1 MAIPSGY
8 TALDFVGFTDRGTYA
23 GNVSYVRN
31 DLVHHGGNIWLVLI
45 DGTLGIVP
53 SESANYTLW
62 LGEPTNLVERIIAPL
77 EDNPATVA
85 YGVGRQ
91 IIFNDW
97 LYEVIAPIAVGDA
110 LVTYESDP
118 SNANIKLAL
127 PVETQVLAI
136 KAEADATD
144 AMIAPNENG
153 STMSQSYAIGAQF
166 IRGNVLYKAKAAIT
180 SGTAWSSLTLNTD
193 YEVQSDSLVE
203 QINTKQPKTLATPIT
218 VNNVEQTTVEGA
230 LGAINTDLGSTKQAL
245 ANVKDSVASI
255 SITGTTN
262 NTGSTINKGT
272 FFYLNGSLV
281 IAKTS
286 IANGATLTSGTNYE
300 TVTVG
305 EELFTLNTATS
316 ALVET
321 GSGTSIAVT
330 FNKVGRV
337 CQMRIANGKFT
348 TTGANEAIFAIPAG
362 FRPLE
367 PFDFLDTYSNKR
379 LESDNG
385 NVIAVETL
393 SSVNLRGSVTYITES

>member
-8 TALDFVGFTDRGTYA
+8 TPLDFVGFTDRGTYA
-23 GNVSYVRN
+23 GNVPYVRN

-118 SNANIKLAL
+118 SNANIKLAP

-144 AMIAPNENG
+144 EMIAPNENG
-153 STMSQSYAIGAQF
+153 STMSQSYVIGAQF

-218 VNNVEQTTVEGA
+218 VNNVQQTTVEGA

-245 ANVKDSVASI
+245 STTQGSIAPIEDGTNYSQSYNANQL
-255 SITGTTN
+255 
-262 NTGSTINKGT
+262 
-272 FFYLNGSLV
+272 FYHNGSLC
-281 IAKTS
+281 
-286 IANGATLTSGTNYE
+286 Y
-300 TVTVG
+300 VT
-305 EELFTLNTATS
+305 A
-316 ALVET
+316 
-321 GSGTSIAVT
+321 
-330 FNKVGRV
+330 
-337 CQMRIANGKFT
+337 
-348 TTGANEAIFAIPAG
+348 
-362 FRPLE
+362 
-367 PFDFLDTYSNKR
+367 
-379 LESDNG
+379 
-385 NVIAVETL
+385 
-393 SSVNLRGSVTYITES
+393 SSVNSSTAISIGNSGNAKYCTLEWYLSHMELGIRLTRTWQASELSNVSSGSIQVINRDGICCVKCVNLVCTADVVLLDISSYVGYVYEYDTNNSGLYIDNGRLYSKNADVGMRILTFVR